1 MSIVLEKNLLT
12 GNELIDSEH
21 QELVNRINKL
31 VDSCESGKE
40 KTVAVQT
47 LDFLMDYTE
56 FHFRDEEKLQ
66 EESGYPDIENHK
78 MQHAAFEKAVNE
90 LKEMLEE
97 EEGPTDAFVAA
108 VNKNITQWFLNHIQ
122 VWDKKV
128 ADYVKD

>member
-1 MSIVLEKNLLT
+1 MSIVLEKDLLT

-21 QELVNRINKL
+21 KELIDRINKL

-40 KTVAVQT
+40 KTAAVRT

-66 EESGYPDIENHK
+66 EESGYPEIENHK
-78 MQHAAFEKAVNE
+78 LQHKVFEKAVNE

-97 EEGPTDAFVAA
+97 EEGPTEAFVAA
-108 VNKNITQWFLNHIQ
+108 VNKNITEWFLNHIQ

-128 ADYVKD
+128 AEHVKG